1 MAESPDRRDLI
12 ADAAIAIIARDGL
25 RALTHRA
32 VDREAGLPAGSTSYY
47 VRTRRQLIEL
57 VVHRLAGRTR
67 ADFEAAGSRAGA
79 APAADSPAAA
89 TAEATPEATVETTVA
104 AMVAVLNRITARSAD
119 QLARFALVVE
129 LRDDPELHALLTSA
143 SPIQAGMLAAARRTL
158 EALGVTDSEIHARG
172 LVALADGMVH
182 HLLAGSGTER
192 GSRADP
198 EAVFRAYLT
207 GLPRL

>member
-1 MAESPDRRDLI
+1 MAEADRRGVI

-32 VDREAGLPAGSTSYY
+32 VDREAGLPDGSSSYY
-47 VRTRRQLIEL
+47 ARTRKQLLEL

-67 ADFEAAGSRAGA
+67 ADFERAGSQLALD
-79 APAADSPAAA
+79 APPA
-89 TAEATPEATVETTVA
+89 PVTVDETVA
-104 AMVAVLNRITARSAD
+104 VVMAVLERILARPAD

-158 EALGVTDSEIHARG
+158 ESLGVEDPETHARG
-172 LVALADGMVH
+172 LVALADGMVY

-198 EAVFRAYLT
+198 PAVFRAYLN

>member
-1 MAESPDRRDLI
+1 VI

-32 VDREAGLPAGSTSYY
+32 VDREAGLPGGSCSYY
-47 VRTRRQLIEL
+47 ARTRRQLLEL

-67 ADFEAAGSRAGA
+67 ADFEQGGA
-79 APAADSPAAA
+79 AAMS
-89 TAEATPEATVETTVA
+89 ELPELSVDGTVA
-104 AMVAVLNRITARSAD
+104 VMIAVLDRIVARSAD

-158 EALGVTDSEIHARG
+158 EALGVADPETHARG
-172 LVALADGMVH
+172 LVVLADGMVY
-182 HLLAGSGTER
+182 HLLAGSGSER

-198 EAVFRAYLT
+198 AAVFRAYLN
-207 GLPRL
+207 GLPRT

>member
-1 MAESPDRRDLI
+1 MVDSTERRGVI
-12 ADAAIAIIARDGL
+12 ADAAIGIIARDGL

-32 VDREAGLPAGSTSYY
+32 VDREAGLPDGSCSYY
-47 VRTRRQLIEL
+47 ARTRRQLLEL

-67 ADFEAAGSRAGA
+67 ADFEQAGSRLVADA
-79 APAADSPAAA
+79 LPAPITLD
-89 TAEATPEATVETTVA
+89 ETVA
-104 AMVAVLNRITARSAD
+104 VIVAVLDRIVARSAD

-158 EALGVTDSEIHARG
+158 EALGVDDPETHARG

-182 HLLAGSGTER
+182 HLLVGSGTER

-198 EAVFRAYLT
+198 HAVFRAYLS
-207 GLPRL
+207 GLPRG